1 METETLLRRK
11 SDSLVRFI
19 TKWASVIVSAGLLY
33 GGMNKVIGFQ
43 FSPRNEID
51 LFKKTNDI
59 SHDTMK
65 DLIRATDERLKIVDN
80 EHDKEIAVIREC
92 IKGVD
97 AKVGAMIEIQK
108 EVLREIRRR

>member
-19 TKWASVIVSAGLLY
+19 TKWASVIVAAGVLY
-33 GGMNKVIGFQ
+33 GSVNKVVGFQ
-43 FSPRNEID
+43 FPTRGEVDI
-51 LFKKTNDI
+51 FKKTNDI

-97 AKVGAMIEIQK
+97 AKVGVMIEIQK